1 MEHLIDGFLDKRS
14 RFGRWDRRY
23 VRTELYNLLY
33 FSEGLDII
41 EQTRD
46 VGAAQIQRNGGARG
60 GHLHATGGLLPADEV
75 DLRDAIADSVRRV
88 DARGRP
94 LTGAPREAGDE
105 RAAGPA
111 YFALALAARGAAAG
125 APAKLRLHWRA
136 ASAREA
142 DAWVETILAI
152 RAHLSLIHL

>member
-60 GHLHATGGLLPADEV
+60 GHLHATGGLLPADEL

-88 DARGRP
+88 DARGRS
-94 LTGAPREAGDE
+94 AVCVSPRQRRFYD
-105 RAAGPA
+105 
-111 YFALALAARGAAAG
+111 
-125 APAKLRLHWRA
+125 
-136 ASAREA
+136 
-142 DAWVETILAI
+142 VEE
-152 RAHLSLIHL
+152 

>member
-1 MEHLIDGFLDKRS
+1 MDGFLDKRS

-60 GHLHATGGLLPADEV
+60 GPA
-75 DLRDAIADSVRRV
+75 
-88 DARGRP
+88 RP
-94 LTGAPREAGDE
+94 P
-105 RAAGPA
+105 P
-111 YFALALAARGAAAG
+111 AAALLHHG
-125 APAKLRLHWRA
+125 SNLGHRALRCSPRRALGRSQAPVADPRGGRRAPAR
-136 ASAREA
+136 S
-142 DAWVETILAI
+142 
-152 RAHLSLIHL
+152 

>member
-1 MEHLIDGFLDKRS
+1 MDGFLDKRS

-75 DLRDAIADSVRRV
+75 DLRDAIADSVSDSRSNWS
-88 DARGRP
+88 
-94 LTGAPREAGDE
+94 REANRTTRSMRTGSS
-105 RAAGPA
+105 RYRSAGSPMT
-111 YFALALAARGAAAG
+111 RITR
-125 APAKLRLHWRA
+125 PRT
-136 ASAREA
+136 SA
-142 DAWVETILAI
+142 
-152 RAHLSLIHL
+152 